1 MENNLLDQRKKRSKK
16 DYLSLLVR
24 ITISTLALLYLALR
38 VDWGMFLQNL
48 QTMNLIFV
56 ALAFISVIASI
67 VVSAYKWFIL
77 CKLHGHISFNECFRW
92 YYIGFFLNNFLP
104 GSIGGDVGR
113 VYFAGKKLGTQQA
126 IASVTVERVFAGIAL
141 ALCSFAG
148 ILYFSVD
155 DSPWMQIFIFVVILT
170 AIYCFLFVRPFQN
183 MVNRLANGKIKPFYD
198 SVALYKQ
205 KKGTLIKLFVF
216 SFLFQLCYILV
227 SSFLF
232 LAMDVSVPFL
242 AQIGFISLISILTMI
257 PISINGLG
265 IREGA
270 YVLLFAMVGVAES
283 TSLAV
288 SLMFFILVLIATS
301 IGGIVWIFEKNKEKS
316 HFSKYKEQSL

>member
-1 MENNLLDQRKKRSKK
+1 MENNSFDQTDKTTKKNH
-16 DYLSLLVR
+16 LSLLLR
-24 ITISTLALLYLALR
+24 ITVSTIALLYLAFR
-38 VDWGMFLQNL
+38 VDWGIFLQNL
-48 QTMNLIFV
+48 QEVNLLFVGLAFV
-56 ALAFISVIASI
+56 AVIASI

-77 CKLHGHISFNECFRW
+77 CKLHGNISFNECFRW

-104 GSIGGDVGR
+104 GSIGGDVAR
-113 VYFAGKKLGTQQA
+113 IYFAGKKLGSQQA

-141 ALCSFAG
+141 ALCSFTG
-148 ILYFSVD
+148 ILFYTVG
-155 DSPWMQIFIFVVILT
+155 DSPWIQILIFVVILT
-170 AIYCFLFVRPFQN
+170 AIYCFLFVTPFQN
-183 MVNRLANGKIKPFYD
+183 MVIRLTDGKIKPFYETIT
-198 SVALYKQ
+198 VYKE
-205 KKGTLIKLFVF
+205 KKGTLMKLLLF
-216 SFLFQLCYILV
+216 SFLFLLCYILV

-283 TSLAV
+283 TSLTV
-288 SLMFFILVLIATS
+288 SLMFFVLVLIGTS
-301 IGGIVWIFEKNKEKS
+301 IGGIIWVFEKNKDKNLENL
-316 HFSKYKEQSL
+316 HG